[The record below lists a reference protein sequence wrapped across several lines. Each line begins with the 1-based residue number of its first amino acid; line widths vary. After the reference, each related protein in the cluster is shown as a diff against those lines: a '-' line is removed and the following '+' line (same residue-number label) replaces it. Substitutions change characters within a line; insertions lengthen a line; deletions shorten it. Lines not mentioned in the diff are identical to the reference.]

1 MTFELGLKA
10 WIGFHRRKLERA
22 SGAKEMMDIV
32 IQRELSA
39 YVIFVSHGA
48 DLNRATG
55 QL

>member
-1 MTFELGLKA
+1 MTFELGLRV

-22 SGAKEMMDIV
+22 SEAKEMMDIV
-32 IQRELSA
+32 SQRELRA

-48 DLNRATG
+48 DLNGATG